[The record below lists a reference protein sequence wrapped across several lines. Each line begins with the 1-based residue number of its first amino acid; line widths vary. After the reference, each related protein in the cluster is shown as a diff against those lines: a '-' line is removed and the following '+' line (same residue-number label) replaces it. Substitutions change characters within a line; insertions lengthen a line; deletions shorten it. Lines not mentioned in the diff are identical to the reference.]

1 MEADETH
8 KLAAALNVSDK
19 IIFVHV
25 LQIGKVKKLDES
37 STDNHL
43 CSIAR
48 LLSRL
53 FSLLLL
59 LDVNM

>member
-1 MEADETH
+1 MVYENFGGQCIMEADETH

-37 STDNHL
+37 STDNQL

-48 LLSRL
+48 LRCS
-53 FSLLLL
+53 
-59 LDVNM
+59 

>member
-48 LLSRL
+48 LRCS
-53 FSLLLL
+53 
-59 LDVNM
+59 